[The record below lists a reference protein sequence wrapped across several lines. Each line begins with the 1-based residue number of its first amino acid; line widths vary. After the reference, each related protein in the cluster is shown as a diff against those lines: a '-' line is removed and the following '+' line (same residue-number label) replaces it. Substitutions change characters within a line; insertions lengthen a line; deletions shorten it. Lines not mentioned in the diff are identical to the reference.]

1 MFDQQ
6 DLIGLQ
12 FELECL
18 SLDQQADYN
27 QFFEIFFCEGNSDH
41 AEELKL
47 SLPKKDSYSLTDYE
61 ELLGRISAHVK
72 KDDLPI
78 ENVFKIYW
86 KQSGFISYDH
96 LRRIFEIL
104 EFPLSDKEFD
114 ILVLYADETNQQT
127 VHGHDLLQQILNA
140 EQLAPTF
147 NIFQW
152 KLAAT
157 MLDGKVG
164 LLE

>member
-1 MFDQQ
+1 M
-6 DLIGLQ
+6 
-12 FELECL
+12 
-18 SLDQQADYN
+18 
-27 QFFEIFFCEGNSDH
+27 
-41 AEELKL
+41 
-47 SLPKKDSYSLTDYE
+47 TDYE

-86 KQSGFISYDH
+86 KQNGFITYDH

-114 ILVLYADETNQQT
+114 VLVLYADESNMQSI
-127 VHGHDLLQQILNA
+127 HGHDLLQQIMNA

-152 KLAAT
+152 KFAARE
-157 MLDGKVG
+157 LDGKVG
-164 LLE
+164 LLEQVYSVLTQLNDHIELV